1 MIRSAK
7 AAQLYFW
14 LAIAAIAAFALPAT
28 LSLALGLVCGIIFT
42 NPYPN
47 KTKNV
52 TKYLLQFS
60 IIGLG
65 FGMNFAKVVEAGRD
79 GFVFTVLSLSAAMG
93 LGFIIGRLL
102 KVDKG
107 ISYLISVGT
116 AICGGSAIAAVSQ
129 VMNADE
135 KEVSVS
141 IGTVFIL
148 NAIAL
153 LIFPPL
159 GHLAGL
165 TQEQFGIW
173 SAIAIHDTSS
183 VVGASAVYGT
193 EALMTAT
200 TIKLARALWIIP
212 MALLTS
218 LVFKRDS
225 KASAFPWFIL
235 FFVIASLANT
245 YLNIPVEVGEVILK
259 IAKTG
264 FSLTL
269 FLIGCGISI
278 NKLRDVGA
286 RPLLQGVLLW
296 VIILFSSLLL
306 VMKY

>member
-28 LSLALGLVCGIIFT
+28 LSLALGLVCGIFFT

-245 YLNIPVEVGEVILK
+245 YLNIPAEVGEVILK
-259 IAKTG
+259 MAKTG